1 MDIHEDATIC
11 ERQSWVRQLPAT
23 KASARIVFS
32 RARLAVVDWNKKENI
47 ESFPMCAALF
57 YLYNLE

>member
-1 MDIHEDATIC
+1 M
-11 ERQSWVRQLPAT
+11 RQLPAT

-57 YLYNLE
+57 NLYNLE